1 MLSHTQT
8 SVVDCP
14 TCGRPIEISDHQLW
28 QAMCCS
34 HCGGDFVSYRRPNGT
49 LGAATLRGRGSIRHA
64 EHLLQTARNIEPTIA
79 VVVESDD
86 PIFRSVASGLVASG
100 MRVLRAQTAVEAMA
114 KCVQHDAD
122 LVVANV
128 HLEDQSGW
136 LLAAKLRW
144 IDPSVSVWLYQT
156 RWSDYERGL
165 ASFLQVDRMLDE
177 DSPIRDVNGLKTRT
191 VGGCEGPS
199 DKTMSCRSR
208 QRCCC

>member
-1 MLSHTQT
+1 MLSHIQA

-49 LGAATLRGRGSIRHA
+49 LGAATLRGRGSLRHA
-64 EHLLQTARNIEPTIA
+64 EHLLQTARNVEPTVA
-79 VVVESDD
+79 VVVEPDD
-86 PIFRSVASGLVASG
+86 PTFRSVASGLVTSG
-100 MRVLRAQTAVEAMA
+100 MRVLRARTAVEAMA
-114 KCVQHDAD
+114 RCVQHDAD

-144 IDPSVSVWLYQT
+144 IDPSVSVWLYQAH
-156 RWSDYERGL
+156 WNDYERGL
-165 ASFLQVDRMLDE
+165 AAFLQVDQVMGA
-177 DSPIRDVNGLKTRT
+177 NGLNHDTNGQKTQA
-191 VGGCEGPS
+191 VGRCDRSAGRP
-199 DKTMSCRSR
+199 MSHRPR